1 MKEIIIAT
9 KNKGKVKDF
18 ELLFNKYDITVKSL
32 LDLSTDIEDIE
43 ETGTTF
49 EENAAI
55 KAETICQ
62 MLNIPVIADDSGIEI
77 DALNGA
83 PGVYSAR
90 YAGTDK
96 DDEANN
102 QKVLAQL
109 KDIPSSNRTA
119 RFVCV
124 LAIAVPTKATV
135 FKRGECEGTIG
146 LEPLGENGFG
156 YDPLFYPLGY
166 DKTMAQMTPEEKN
179 KISHRKKA
187 LVQLEDWL
195 QKL

>member
-195 QKL
+195 KKL

>member
-1 MKEIIIAT
+1 
-9 KNKGKVKDF
+9 
-18 ELLFNKYDITVKSL
+18 LLFNKYDITVKSL

-146 LEPLGENGFG
+146 LEPLGE
-156 YDPLFYPLGY
+156 
-166 DKTMAQMTPEEKN
+166 
-179 KISHRKKA
+179 
-187 LVQLEDWL
+187 
-195 QKL
+195 